1 MMWREWMVTVK
12 NKGDDRVDV
21 SLQSFV
27 HPARKDQGKC
37 LGYVSN
43 YYGNPKFKGSCLIPP
58 YGNGLFLNGT
68 EDTASKASNSPQVL
82 SMKAAGEGEFEITAA
97 NKPDECTRA
106 LAVEDCDNRAVL
118 VEDPVKYFTDS
129 RKYTTWVLTKR
140 YDVVAS
146 GASAPAPA
154 PSPTPAAVAPSPG
167 PPPPPAPIP
176 GPRIEP
182 YQDGQTVVTWGYIEL
197 VVDSFGGNNRCSV
210 TTVVITVTNQAST
223 PATYEIPASRPGL
236 SSVGLPIPV
245 QVGENSISAVGMC
258 RNGESTERSQALSV
272 SYYPVSSPPLS
283 GVRWTIRSSAADND
297 WQSVTWGG
305 PAGSEKF
312 VAVAATGNGNQVMT
326 SRDGLTWTLRSTPA
340 DSTIPRFWSSVTW
353 GGPAG
358 SEKFVAV
365 AALGSD
371 PVMTSRDGL
380 TWTRQTSA
388 PTDNDWYS
396 VTWGGPAGS
405 EKFVAVATTGTGNR
419 VMTSPDGVTWTIQ
432 TSAADNAWLSVTWGG
447 PAGSETF
454 VAVAA

>member
-12 NKGDDRVDV
+12 NKSDDRVDV

-43 YYGNPKFKGSCLIPP
+43 YYGNPRFKGSCLIPP

-245 QVGENSISAVGMC
+245 QFGENSISAVGMC

-272 SYYPVSSPPLS
+272 SYYPVSSPPPS
-283 GVRWTIRSSAADND
+283 GVTWTIRSSAADND
-297 WQSVTWGG
+297 WTSVTWGGPAGSETFVAVADSGTGNRVMTSPDGVTWTLQTSAADNNWVSVTWGG

-312 VAVAATGNGNQVMT
+312 VAVAATG
-326 SRDGLTWTLRSTPA
+326 
-340 DSTIPRFWSSVTW
+340 
-353 GGPAG
+353 
-358 SEKFVAV
+358 
-365 AALGSD
+365 
-371 PVMTSRDGL
+371 
-380 TWTRQTSA
+380 
-388 PTDNDWYS
+388 
-396 VTWGGPAGS
+396 
-405 EKFVAVATTGTGNR
+405 TGNR
-419 VMTSPDGVTWTIQ
+419 VMTSP
-432 TSAADNAWLSVTWGG
+432 
-447 PAGSETF
+447 
-454 VAVAA
+454 

>member
-297 WQSVTWGG
+297 WLSVTWGG
-305 PAGSEKF
+305 PAGSETF
-312 VAVAATGNGNQVMT
+312 VAVA
-326 SRDGLTWTLRSTPA
+326 
-340 DSTIPRFWSSVTW
+340 SS
-353 GGPAG
+353 
-358 SEKFVAV
+358 
-365 AALGSD
+365 
-371 PVMTSRDGL
+371 
-380 TWTRQTSA
+380 
-388 PTDNDWYS
+388 
-396 VTWGGPAGS
+396 
-405 EKFVAVATTGTGNR
+405 GTGNR

-454 VAVAA
+454 VAVAATGTGNRVMTSP